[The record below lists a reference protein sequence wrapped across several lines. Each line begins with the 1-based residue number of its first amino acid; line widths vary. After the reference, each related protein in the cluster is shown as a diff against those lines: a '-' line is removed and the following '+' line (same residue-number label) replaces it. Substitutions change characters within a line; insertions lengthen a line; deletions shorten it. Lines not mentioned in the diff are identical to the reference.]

1 MIPPCN
7 QAGLKVVKMGENGQ
21 TGKNGKKDLWCAVV
35 IIVIQMMATYVLSTA
50 HGASNQNAKGFQ
62 NADGMKL

>member
-1 MIPPCN
+1 
-7 QAGLKVVKMGENGQ
+7 MGENGQ